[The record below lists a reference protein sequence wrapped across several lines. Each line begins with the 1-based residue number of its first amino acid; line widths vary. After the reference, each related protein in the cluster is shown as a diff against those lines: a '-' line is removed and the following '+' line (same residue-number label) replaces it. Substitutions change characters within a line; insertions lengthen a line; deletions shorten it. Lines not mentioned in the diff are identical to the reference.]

1 MFFDFLLFWESS
13 ICLKS
18 DSFQSE
24 TELQDFLQAGYWH
37 NIFPNEG
44 DEYRR
49 QIGHIKRSVLSRF
62 HHWREIPLWKQNTLR
77 FNKIKHETLMSN
89 TESGSFSGCN
99 IFCPKNLAE
108 HDNEPSR
115 RSRCTLR
122 HTRNH
127 VLWTMGSFTYS
138 ASIILFVLQAGKRRW
153 PLRTSIYKQL
163 PYRYRHPSAARCM
176 SKWQL
181 QIILR
186 KQGIIMLTSAD
197 LYTRR
202 PRVWLYHY
210 VALVI
215 SITIINDCCFH

>member
-1 MFFDFLLFWESS
+1 
-13 ICLKS
+13 
-18 DSFQSE
+18 
-24 TELQDFLQAGYWH
+24 
-37 NIFPNEG
+37 
-44 DEYRR
+44 
-49 QIGHIKRSVLSRF
+49 
-62 HHWREIPLWKQNTLR
+62 
-77 FNKIKHETLMSN
+77 MSN

-127 VLWTMGSFTYS
+127 VLWTIGSFTYS

-210 VALVI
+210 VALAI
-215 SITIINDCCFH
+215 SITIVNDCFFSLKRNRKCEFDARWFPGSKDFSLKKRWEIMGFVITRGFLIFTTSNVCLSFGPQLQR